1 MIMKTTMKNSA
12 FLGIVLFAALS
23 FTSVAKANESKDSVA
38 SKIEL
43 KYIGKVENQPLFL
56 LSFNSA
62 EADEY
67 TVRFRDNY
75 GYVFYTGN
83 AKNGSTQRYVVNIDE
98 MNGNT
103 VVVEVKSK
111 KTKKTQTFTIGT
123 RQTFVDETVVAKL
136 D

>member
-1 MIMKTTMKNSA
+1 
-12 FLGIVLFAALS
+12 
-23 FTSVAKANESKDSVA
+23 
-38 SKIEL
+38 
-43 KYIGKVENQPLFL
+43 
-56 LSFNSA
+56 
-62 EADEY
+62 
-67 TVRFRDNY
+67 
-75 GYVFYTGN
+75 
-83 AKNGSTQRYVVNIDE
+83 

>member
-1 MIMKTTMKNSA
+1 MKNSA
-12 FLGIVLFAALS
+12 FLGIVLIAALT
-23 FTSVAKANESKDSVA
+23 FGSVAKANESKDTVA

-43 KYIGKVENQPLFL
+43 KYLGKVQNQPLFL
-56 LSFNSA
+56 LSLNSP
-62 EADEY
+62 EADEF

-83 AKNGSTQRYVVNIDE
+83 AKSGSTQRYQVNIDE

-103 VVVEVKSK
+103 VVVEVISK
-111 KTKKTQTFTIGT
+111 KTKKAQTFTIGT